1 MASLIMSL
9 SNITSLPSLLSIKR
23 HLWRVPDAAGV
34 LLRLHPLGQHQR
46 EEDGEA
52 EDEQVPGGVQVH
64 KLQVGEA
71 NLE

>member
-1 MASLIMSL
+1 MSC
-9 SNITSLPSLLSIKR
+9 
-23 HLWRVPDAAGV
+23 HVWRFPDAACV

-52 EDEQVPGGVQVH
+52 EHEQVPRGVQVH

-71 NLE
+71 DLENVL

>member
-1 MASLIMSL
+1 M
-9 SNITSLPSLLSIKR
+9 LSIKR

-52 EDEQVPGGVQVH
+52 EYEQVPGGVQVH

-71 NLE
+71 NLDISASN